1 MINRSCAFS
10 ILKGCSAMKEDQL
23 IELLDRHI
31 DTFINNIAIE
41 LEETHDKWFDSF
53 GFPMLGETSKQHHEQ
68 VYFQSYLES
77 YTRQMIN
84 GILKEVVDKETA
96 ADITWP
102 EFDYSGIYR
111 GYTNAEYEREFGFEF
126 IDHDNNTGYRYS
138 FFHCDEIDGL
148 LAKGN
153 VDATTL
159 VIWENEDEIVGFEY
173 EDKRAKVIL
182 LWDLFLELFSG
193 MDEQEIKNMY
203 DLFISRVTKAVEI
216 AKSMISLTTLPGFT
230 PSYLYKSR
238 DKTVA
243 DLKKEVGSLSCFTV
257 NNANFKQNEFN
268 SRQLIETYGL
278 AETFL
283 NNRFENVFVGTSD
296 FAKSYLTSEYL
307 FRYFE
312 DNPMFD
318 YTPIVSGYL
327 KSIEQLLHAICASYF
342 KCKNIQKDFS
352 GYTLN
357 TYITDIKRERVFKR
371 ELLPVKNII
380 ISCLNSYRSESRNNL
395 FHKDYFN
402 SWKKVEQI
410 RTNTIFLY
418 VALLGSVESYIIMN
432 DPTVLGILNIEYDQ
446 MFSVIDK
453 QKDGFFSLV
462 VGGKEYSE
470 MRKEPRDR
478 GLMFDKN
485 GLITNTILFKKY
497 DYDHEESVEVSR
509 FNMPSTIW
517 ITDSSEN
524 KISQLWP
531 TTTK

>member
-1 MINRSCAFS
+1 
-10 ILKGCSAMKEDQL
+10 MKEDHL

-53 GFPMLGETSKQHHEQ
+53 GFPMLGETSKQYHEQ

-77 YTRQMIN
+77 YIRQMIN
-84 GILKEVVDKETA
+84 SILKEIVDKETA

-111 GYTNAEYEREFGFEF
+111 GYTNVEYEREFGFEF
-126 IDHDNNTGYRYS
+126 IDHESNTGYRYS
-138 FFHCDEIDGL
+138 FFHYDEIDGL

-153 VDATTL
+153 VDAITL

-203 DLFISRVTKAVEI
+203 DLFVSRVAKAVEL

-238 DKTVA
+238 NQTVA
-243 DLKKEVGSLSCFTV
+243 DLQKDVGSLSCFTV
-257 NNANFKQNEFN
+257 NNADFKQNEYN
-268 SRQLIETYGL
+268 SKQLIEIYKL
-278 AETFL
+278 AEFFL
-283 NNRFENVFVGTSD
+283 NNKYENAFVGTSD

-307 FRYFE
+307 YRHFK

-327 KSIEQLLHAICASYF
+327 KSIEQLLHAICESYY
-342 KCKNIQKDFS
+342 KWKNIPKDFLE
-352 GYTLN
+352 YTLGK
-357 TYITDIKRERVFKR
+357 YISDIKKERVFKR
-371 ELLPVKNII
+371 ELLPVKNTI
-380 ISCLNSYRSESRNNL
+380 ISCLNSYRAESRNNL

-402 SWKKVEQI
+402 SWDQVEQI

-418 VALLGSVESYIIMN
+418 VALLGSVEPYIITG

-446 MFSVIDK
+446 MFSAIDK
-453 QKDGFFSLV
+453 QKNGFFSLV
-462 VGGKEYSE
+462 IGDKEYSE

-478 GLMFDKN
+478 GLMFDKS

-509 FNMPSTIW
+509 SNMPTSIW
-517 ITDSSEN
+517 IVDSSGK

-531 TTTK
+531 S